1 MQYIRIGSKI
11 LFTNRIIFLLWSFTE
26 LPQGKVAEL
35 ALWFMLEMKSV
46 AKSIKYCALEY
57 CAEKSTAKL
66 VQFFFWPIKAREFY
80 VSNFCTVQNL
90 TDLFFL
96 LTKILSLVCLVT
108 LLPTTHPLKMM
119 NMMAIMLRQT
129 FSTTKWTLSPFRFF
143 FLPPA
148 LHYCLKVEANFSH
161 LNSRIISRHK
171 MDAHPFTLLFFTILW
186 IGV

>member
-66 VQFFFWPIKAREFY
+66 VQFFLTNQSKRILRFKLLY
-80 VSNFCTVQNL
+80 CTKFDRFIFSFDQ
-90 TDLFFL
+90 DS
-96 LTKILSLVCLVT
+96 IISLSLCFRRLT
-108 LLPTTHPLKMM
+108 RWRWWTWWRSCCGRPSPPPSGPCHPSASSSYHRRCNIAWRLE
-119 NMMAIMLRQT
+119 QT
-129 FSTTKWTLSPFRFF
+129 FHISTLEP
-143 FLPPA
+143 
-148 LHYCLKVEANFSH
+148 
-161 LNSRIISRHK
+161 
-171 MDAHPFTLLFFTILW
+171 
-186 IGV
+186 

>member
-66 VQFFFWPIKAREFY
+66 VQFFSDQSKQENSTFQTFVLYKIWQIYSFFWPRFY
-80 VSNFCTVQNL
+80 HWSV
-90 TDLFFL
+90 
-96 LTKILSLVCLVT
+96 LSLCFRRLT
-108 LLPTTHPLKMM
+108 RWRWWTWWRSCCGRPSPPPSGPCHPSASSSYHRRCNIAWRLE
-119 NMMAIMLRQT
+119 QT
-129 FSTTKWTLSPFRFF
+129 FHISTLEP
-143 FLPPA
+143 
-148 LHYCLKVEANFSH
+148 
-161 LNSRIISRHK
+161 
-171 MDAHPFTLLFFTILW
+171 
-186 IGV
+186 